1 MTVRKPRAP
10 SHLAAATRAWWASV
24 AADYD
29 LEQHHY
35 RLLTLAGEAWDR
47 CEQARNLI
55 SAEGLVFRDDR
66 NNVRAHPA
74 IGIEKDSRIAF
85 ARLLRELDLDVEPPA
100 SARSGPPSL
109 RSNAGRR

>member
-1 MTVRKPRAP
+1 MTAKKPRAP
-10 SHLAAATRAWWASV
+10 AHLEPATRAWWASV

-29 LEQHHY
+29 LEPHHY

-47 CEQARNLI
+47 CDQARALI
-55 SAEGLVFRDDR
+55 ATDGLVFRDDR

-74 IGIEKDSRIAF
+74 VNIEKDSRIAF

-109 RSNAGRR
+109 RSNSGRR